1 MFSEALYAD
10 GYCTDHIFEQMN
22 NGQSKT
28 VKLSH
33 KPTLRTLL
41 NKLHSNRFYVPYA
54 HILQILPLDA
64 HYVEGENSSY
74 NRVTHDNVFFDDK
87 QNISKVQLLK
97 QCFEMGFENR
107 MVKFSTPPPD
117 HKSYFSVVKAATPQR
132 PSYPAESIEK
142 LRRM

>member
-1 MFSEALYAD
+1 M
-10 GYCTDHIFEQMN
+10 
-22 NGQSKT
+22 SKLEERNPP
-28 VKLSH
+28 LSH
-33 KPTLRTLL
+33 PKILRTLL

-117 HKSYFSVVKAATPQR
+117 RKSYFSVVKAATPQR